1 MGKFKSIN
9 YSRVVCEGCGS
20 ETSIEPGIGF
30 SELNCTCNSEE
41 SKQYKEIKVFT
52 DGDSNVELLGI
63 FKNGDVEVKHT
74 DGTLSYRVPKD
85 TFEDNFEEVTEDEDT
100 TDNTPLASTSEESD
114 PSNKQEVTL
123 SLDALVGKTAEEIKD
138 EFNMDELRVLARA
151 SKIRGASQMNEDKLV
166 EKLLQK
172 V

>member
-20 ETSIEPGIGF
+20 ETSIEPGIIF
-30 SELNCTCNSEE
+30 NDLNCTCNSEE
-41 SKQYKEIKVFT
+41 SKACKEIKVFI
-52 DGDSNVELLGI
+52 DGDSVVELLGI
-63 FKNGDVEVKHT
+63 FNNGDVEVKHT

-85 TFEDNFEEVTEDEDT
+85 TFENNFNEVTEDEDT
-100 TDNTPLASTSEESD
+100 TDNTPLDSTSEESD
-114 PSNKQEVTL
+114 PSNTEVTL

-138 EFNMDELRVLARA
+138 EFNMDELRVLAKA

>member
-20 ETSIEPGIGF
+20 ETSIEPGILF
-30 SELNCTCNSEE
+30 KDLNCTCNSEE
-41 SKQYKEIKVFT
+41 SKACKEIKVFT
-52 DGDSNVELLGI
+52 DGESNVELLGI

-85 TFEDNFEEVTEDEDT
+85 TFENNFNEVTEDEDT
-100 TDNTPLASTSEESD
+100 TDNTPLAST
-114 PSNKQEVTL
+114 
-123 SLDALVGKTAEEIKD
+123 LDALVGKTAEEIKD
-138 EFNMDELRVLARA
+138 DFNMDELRVLARA

-166 EKLLQK
+166 EKLLEK